1 MAKLVRQFC
10 VEDAG
15 AAGQRRRGRAGAGCQ
30 AGVALAGSAGD
41 DSLVM
46 SAGDHLRFGRPFT
59 HHGVEEF
66 LAAVGFWLLFVVLVY
81 FLRVISLLQHGT
93 LKGPKFHIVRG
104 CNATIAYLTVG
115 HSSADG
121 ESGH

>member
-1 MAKLVRQFC
+1 MASYATRTNLEGAEAPSLAQCFSLSLGHLCASGASREAVSCVNDQRELCASSALGVRTANLVRLFC

-46 SAGDHLRFGRPFT
+46 SAGDHLRFGRAFT
-59 HHGVEEF
+59 G
-66 LAAVGFWLLFVVLVY
+66 
-81 FLRVISLLQHGT
+81 LQ
-93 LKGPKFHIVRG
+93 L
-104 CNATIAYLTVG
+104 
-115 HSSADG
+115 
-121 ESGH
+121 